1 MRLLFGQ
8 PNERIVALMVGR
20 AWVPNPGLAEWLI
33 RVVLDTN
40 IFVGAC
46 LGQGAC
52 SQVMGST
59 LFQEHEAVPGR
70 DMLFED
76 CRLSQVERSELLDIY
91 LARCEW
97 TRIYF
102 GWRPNLRDESDIHVV
117 ELAIAGGA
125 QYLVTRNMRD
135 FTGRA
140 LSFPRLGI
148 LTPETFLKELT
159 P

>member
-1 MRLLFGQ
+1 MQ
-8 PNERIVALMVGR
+8 S
-20 AWVPNPGLAEWLI
+20 

-52 SQVMGST
+52 SQVVAACLQGLCQPLMGSA
-59 LFQEHEAVPGR
+59 LLLEHEAVLGR
-70 DMLFED
+70 DALFEG

-91 LARCEW
+91 LGRCEW

-102 GWRPNLRDESDIHVV
+102 GWRPNLRDESDNHLV
-117 ELAIAGGA
+117 ELGIAGGA
-125 QYLVTRNMRD
+125 RYLVTRNMRD
-135 FTGRA
+135 FAARE
-140 LSFPRLGI
+140 LSFPGLRI